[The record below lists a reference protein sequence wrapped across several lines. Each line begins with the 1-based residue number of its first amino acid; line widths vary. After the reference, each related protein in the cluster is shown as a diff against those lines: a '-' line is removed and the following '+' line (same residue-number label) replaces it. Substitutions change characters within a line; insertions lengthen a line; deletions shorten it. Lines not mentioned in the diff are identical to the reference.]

1 MHQEAKDWV
10 ERLKLIPH
18 PEGGY
23 FKESYRSS
31 MAVSQEAIG
40 DGFKGSRSIST
51 GIYYLLTGADFSAL
65 HRIASDEMWHFYAG
79 SPLRVEGLHPDG
91 SREDW
96 VLSNL
101 LSDGLPQAIVPAG
114 VWFGSRLVNPDG
126 FALVGCTVSPGF
138 DFGDF
143 EMGDRG
149 QLQSDF
155 PVHTKW
161 IEGLTRA
168 PSSSGTI

>member
-10 ERLKLIPH
+10 DRLELLPH
-18 PEGGY
+18 PEGGF
-23 FKESYRSS
+23 FKETYRSS
-31 MAVSQEAIG
+31 TDVSQNALG
-40 DGFKGSRSIST
+40 DAFKGSRSIST
-51 GIYYLLTGADFSAL
+51 GIYYLLTGTDFSAL

-79 SPLRVEGLHPDG
+79 SSLRVEGLHPDG

-96 VLSNL
+96 VLSNRIGH
-101 LSDGLPQAIVPAG
+101 GLPQAIVPAG
-114 VWFGSRLVNPDG
+114 VWFGSRLVDPEG

-143 EMGDRG
+143 EMADRA
-149 QLQSDF
+149 QLQSAF

-161 IEGLTRA
+161 IESLTR
-168 PSSSGTI
+168 SL